1 VCLSTPVA
9 GGNAR
14 CAASGC
20 RCHDRVRA
28 YSSDTADEQWEVLEP
43 QARTVMAGLVKA
55 AGRPM
60 EHDLRAMTDAVFYV
74 VNARSPT

>member
-1 VCLSTPVA
+1 
-9 GGNAR
+9 
-14 CAASGC
+14 
-20 RCHDRVRA
+20 
-28 YSSDTADEQWEVLEP
+28 
-43 QARTVMAGLVKA
+43 MAGLVKA

>member
-1 VCLSTPVA
+1 MPAYPVA

-43 QARTVMAGLVKA
+43 QARTAMAGLVKA